1 MSRRL
6 PVYILID
13 SSESMIGEAID
24 AVQKGV
30 ELMISTLRRDPYAL
44 EMAAISIISF
54 NGKATVLTPL
64 TELYQFKTPHIRL
77 GAGTSLGAAFDLL
90 SARIRLE
97 VVKTTETRRGDY
109 RPIVF
114 LLTDGVPTDDWNA
127 AYDRF
132 CAIKPRP
139 AKIYALGCGEDVDYA
154 LLEKISDV
162 AYRIDAENAEELPS
176 ILKKVFVW
184 ISASVQ
190 SASQSVG
197 GTNPEDQIDLP
208 ENVERVG
215 KGEYKVKTRNGLAH
229 NAFLHAVCA
238 KTRKKSLLR
247 FKLDEEL
254 PLYTKADVF
263 PLPEDFDESGT
274 GAKTPNVSTD
284 LLAATIPPCPHCG
297 NGWIACSTC
306 GSIYCENGGMGS
318 QTACPVC
325 GARAYVAGADVPGYD
340 VGTSMG

>member
-24 AVQKGV
+24 AVQKRV

>member
-1 MSRRL
+1 MRKL
-6 PVYILID
+6 PIYILID

-24 AVQKGV
+24 AVQKDV

-44 EMAAISIISF
+44 EVAAISIISF

>member
-1 MSRRL
+1 MRKL

-90 SARIRLE
+90 AARIRLE

-162 AYRIDAENAEELPS
+162 AYRIDAENADELPG

-229 NAFLHAVCA
+229 NLFLHAACGT
-238 KTRKKSLLR
+238 TRRKSLIR
-247 FKLDEEL
+247 FKLDQEA
-254 PLYTKADVF
+254 PLYTEAKVF

-274 GAKTPNVSTD
+274 GAQTPNVSTN
-284 LLAATIPPCPHCG
+284 LLAAFIPPCPHCG
-297 NGWIACSTC
+297 NDWLICSNC
-306 GSIYCENGGMGS
+306 GNFYCDPIKPGSIS
-318 QTACPVC
+318 TCPVC
-325 GARAYVAGADVPGYD
+325 GTSGLISSGGGAID

>member
-1 MSRRL
+1 MRKL

-90 SARIRLE
+90 AARIRLE

>member
-1 MSRRL
+1 MRKL

-64 TELYQFKTPHIRL
+64 TELDQFKTPHIRL

-90 SARIRLE
+90 AARIRLE